1 MKKCVFLDRDGVI
14 NIDDVNYTYK
24 VEQFV
29 LVKGVKE
36 ALQLLHDKGYL
47 LVLITNQSGIAKGI
61 YGHEDVT
68 KCHAYM
74 HEITGSLIDD
84 IFYSPYHQNFT
95 NSLGRKPGSLL
106 FEKAIAKHNIDISKS
121 YMVGDRGRD
130 LVPARKL
137 GLKTVHIHEEGHPAE
152 TADYIAADLL
162 DAAKWIVARDLKSEI

>member
-29 LVKGVKE
+29 LVAGVKE

-74 HEITGSLIDD
+74 HELTGSLIDD
-84 IFYSPYHQNFT
+84 IFYSPYHQTFT

-106 FEKAIAKHNIDISKS
+106 FEKAIAKHDIDISTS

-152 TADYIAADLL
+152 TADYIAKDLL
-162 DAAKWIVARDLKSEI
+162 DASNWILKQGTS

>member
-29 LVKGVKE
+29 LVAGVKE

-61 YGHEDVT
+61 YGHDDVAT
-68 KCHAYM
+68 CHAYM
-74 HEITGSLIDD
+74 HQLTGHLIDD
-84 IFYSPYHQNFT
+84 IYYSPYHQSFT
-95 NSLGRKPGSLL
+95 ESLSRKPGSLL
-106 FEKAIAKHNIDISKS
+106 FEKAIAKHGIDVSTS

-130 LVPARKL
+130 LIPARKI
-137 GLKTVHIHEEGHPAE
+137 GLKTIHIHEAGHPSE
-152 TADYIAADLL
+152 PADFIAKNLL
-162 DAAKWIVARDLKSEI
+162 DAAKWIVKKK